1 MKKLLIIFSLLAIAS
16 QSNAQT
22 VTGGDMETWKTYTS
36 AATSLVRPDGWS
48 TSDSLISYIKLLG
61 LKSYTGRVTKS
72 STVKNGGSYSAM
84 MVSATTDS
92 LPTLLANANIK
103 FDLTS
108 VLAGDYSKV
117 TYVGGTNVSS
127 RILSA
132 NAYTRY
138 SSTTAD
144 TGTMIVTAFKNG
156 YGVGGTDSIVGT
168 GSQNVTG
175 SSAFV
180 KQTVSISY
188 VNTTV
193 VPDRIVI
200 SFAVSKKTIPVVG
213 STMYVDDVTLTGTT
227 GIETPI
233 VNDQNV
239 SVFPNPSSNLLHI
252 SADINDMLVVRFYNS
267 LGQLV
272 LAQDIDKVADI
283 NVSQFANGNYIYVL
297 SSKAGNKYYSAI
309 FTKQ

>member
-1 MKKLLIIFSLLAIAS
+1 
-16 QSNAQT
+16 
-22 VTGGDMETWKTYTS
+22 
-36 AATSLVRPDGWS
+36 
-48 TSDSLISYIKLLG
+48 
-61 LKSYTGRVTKS
+61 
-72 STVKNGGSYSAM
+72 
-84 MVSATTDS
+84 
-92 LPTLLANANIK
+92 
-103 FDLTS
+103 
-108 VLAGDYSKV
+108 
-117 TYVGGTNVSS
+117 
-127 RILSA
+127 
-132 NAYTRY
+132 
-138 SSTTAD
+138 
-144 TGTMIVTAFKNG
+144 MIVTAFKNG

-297 SSKAGNKYYSAI
+297 SSKAGHKYYSAI